1 MDIFDNC
8 YRLENQSKKIEDTL
22 INTHSLHSEH
32 DSLAHNPEDT
42 VMLPEDKSNDLNQS
56 NHESSTNLQS
66 ETAQNTI
73 VPTPDLSDG
82 SKPMEKC
89 KDKIDDSENK
99 TEETPKIQ
107 TSTKVNEK
115 EEEEETKNTET
126 SIKN

>member
-1 MDIFDNC
+1 M
-8 YRLENQSKKIEDTL
+8 ENQSKKIEDTI
-22 INTHSLHSEH
+22 INTHSLHSET
-32 DSLAHNPEDT
+32 DCLANNPEDT
-42 VMLPEDKSNDLNQS
+42 VMIPEDKSNDSNQS

-99 TEETPKIQ
+99 TEETPDIKSSVKI
-107 TSTKVNEK
+107 K
-115 EEEEETKNTET
+115 EVEETKQSET